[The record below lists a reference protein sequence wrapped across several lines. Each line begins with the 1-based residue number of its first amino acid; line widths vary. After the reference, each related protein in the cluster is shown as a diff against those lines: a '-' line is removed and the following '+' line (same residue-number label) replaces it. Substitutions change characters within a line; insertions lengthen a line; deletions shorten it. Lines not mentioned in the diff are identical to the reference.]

1 MARVSMWWGQGAV
14 DMSAAD
20 FSDLADARVKVP
32 NDHTMKLT
40 LDGDVTILKG
50 DFDFNKKGQITGG
63 VVTSVEFG
71 FGQYEDATFS
81 RLKLDL
87 ETFSKVSNSKTLA
100 DDATLFDKLFSRAD
114 NITGGQENDIIDGG
128 GGNDTIL
135 GGWGADDIWGGSGA
149 DIFVYED
156 RFDSDSE
163 GADEIMDFSQAE
175 GDKINLRDMADLQFN
190 EIQVSIDGADTIIE
204 VDVNGGGIMPFTI
217 RLSGNI
223 TLTEADFLL

>member
-1 MARVSMWWGQGAV
+1 
-14 DMSAAD
+14 MSVAD
-20 FSDLADARVKVP
+20 FSDLAGARVKVP
-32 NDHTMKLT
+32 NDHTMKLI

-50 DFDFNKKGQITGG
+50 DFDFNKNGQITGG

-87 ETFSKVSNSKTLA
+87 ETFSKVSNSKTLT
-100 DDATLFDKLFSRAD
+100 DDATLFDKIFRGAD
-114 NITGGQENDIIDGG
+114 DISGGMENDIIEGG

-135 GGWGADDIWGGSGA
+135 GGWGADDIRGGTGA
-149 DIFVYED
+149 DTFVYSD

-163 GADEIMDFSQAE
+163 GADQIMDFSQAD
-175 GDKINLRDMADLQFN
+175 GDKINLRNVADISFD
-190 EIQVSIDGADTIIE
+190 EININSAGGETIIE
-204 VDVNGGGIMPFTI
+204 VDTNGGGIMPFTI

-223 TLTEADFLL
+223 TLTEADFIL